1 MQYRRLPSIIQIGGH
16 VAAKKATSRK
26 SKRGSK
32 KIVRL
37 KAPGGKFLS
46 RGHGRPV
53 ERVRK
58 NMDMD
63 PAKLAA
69 VKEILG
75 AQTETDA
82 VDRAF
87 DEIIFEHKVSTGLD
101 RLSETGGLPDVD
113 PDA

>member
-1 MQYRRLPSIIQIGGH
+1 MAP
-16 VAAKKATSRK
+16 KKAAGRK
-26 SKRGSK
+26 STKASK
-32 KIVRL
+32 KVVRL
-37 KAPGGKFLS
+37 NAPGGKLLS
-46 RGHGRPV
+46 LKRDKTSG
-53 ERVRK
+53 RVRK

-75 AQTETDA
+75 APTETEA

-87 DEIIFEHKVSTGLD
+87 DEIIFEHKVASGLE
-101 RLSETGGLPDVD
+101 RLAETGGLPKVD

>member
-1 MQYRRLPSIIQIGGH
+1 
-16 VAAKKATSRK
+16 VAAKKAAGGK
-26 SKRGSK
+26 STKGPK
-32 KIVRL
+32 KAVRL
-37 KAPGGKFLS
+37 NAAGKFLS
-46 RGHGRPV
+46 LKRDKTSR
-53 ERVRK
+53 RVRK

-75 AQTETDA
+75 APTDTEA

-87 DEIIFEHKVSTGLD
+87 DEIIFEHRVTSGLE
-101 RLSETGGLPDVD
+101 RLAETGGLPKVD

>member
-1 MQYRRLPSIIQIGGH
+1 MVLPTEQPAACLLGYRRLSWLVQIGGK
-16 VAAKKATSRK
+16 VATKKPASKAKKAT
-26 SKRGSK
+26 KRE
-32 KIVRL
+32 
-37 KAPGGKFLS
+37 
-46 RGHGRPV
+46 RPLA
-53 ERVRK
+53 RVRK

-75 AQTETDA
+75 APTETEA

-87 DEIIFEHKVSTGLD
+87 DEIIFEHKVTTGLE
-101 RLSETGGLPDVD
+101 RIAEAGGFPNLD

>member
-1 MQYRRLPSIIQIGGH
+1 MVQIGAN
-16 VAAKKATSRK
+16 VATKKPTSKAKKAARE
-26 SKRGSK
+26 
-32 KIVRL
+32 
-37 KAPGGKFLS
+37 
-46 RGHGRPV
+46 RPLA
-53 ERVRK
+53 RVRK

-75 AQTETDA
+75 APTETEA

-87 DEIIFEHKVSTGLD
+87 DEIIFEHKVTIGLE
-101 RLSETGGLPDVD
+101 RIAEAGGFPNVD

>member
-1 MQYRRLPSIIQIGGH
+1 M
-16 VAAKKATSRK
+16 ASRK
-26 SKRGSK
+26 SASRRPRKSRKSGRAL
-32 KIVRL
+32 VREPGQ
-37 KAPGGKFLS
+37 APY
-46 RGHGRPV
+46 RI
-53 ERVRK
+53 RK

-75 AQTETDA
+75 AATETEA

-87 DEIIFEHKVSTGLD
+87 DEIIFEHRVSAGLE
-101 RLSETGGLPDVD
+101 RLAQAGGLPDVD

>member
-1 MQYRRLPSIIQIGGH
+1 
-16 VAAKKATSRK
+16 VATRKADTRKPKKR
-26 SKRGSK
+26 SK
-32 KIVRL
+32 KVVRIN
-37 KAPGGKFLS
+37 A
-46 RGHGRPV
+46 R
-53 ERVRK
+53 RVRK

-75 AQTETDA
+75 APSETEA

-87 DEIIFEHKVSTGLD
+87 DEIIFEHKVSAGLD
-101 RLSETGGLPDVD
+101 KLKGTGGLPKVD